1 MCVYDATHES
11 HSSCNFCCKRIPWKL
26 SPASVVVREL
36 SASALAAHGT
46 FYPLLQQQQARDHSS
61 PTFLLSQPVR
71 SYKKNFDT
79 SFSCSFIKK
88 WLYEKFA
95 KKIFL
100 GMKPFEQFVQW
111 FCSQRMSHHSSKCCR
126 HVPIVSLR
134 YNIRP
139 FFTREKFSN

>member
-71 SYKKNFDT
+71 SYKKTLIPLSAAPLLRSDFMK
-79 SFSCSFIKK
+79 S
-88 WLYEKFA
+88 LQ

-100 GMKPFEQFVQW
+100 GMKPFEQFVQ
-111 FCSQRMSHHSSKCCR
+111 
-126 HVPIVSLR
+126 
-134 YNIRP
+134 
-139 FFTREKFSN
+139 